1 MAFLKFIFGS
11 SIKGSEKKV
20 SYSKLSTSRKF
31 LVEFNQEEEILQ
43 KFENQL
49 LNR

>member
-11 SIKGSEKKV
+11 AEKESEKKV

-31 LVEFNQEEEILQ
+31 SMEFNQGEEILQ
-43 KFENQL
+43 RFENQIL
-49 LNR
+49 SR